1 MAGVDVPQID
11 EPALTRRTV
20 PIALLRLAGPIIAS
34 MISRTVMSFV
44 DFVMVSQ
51 LGTEAQAAIMPA
63 GVLLFCIISF
73 GMGTLSIINA
83 FVSQHFGRNEPGEC
97 AAYAWQGVYIA
108 VVMGLAALPG
118 WFVMPGLFT
127 AVGHEPAV
135 REMEIT
141 YVQIGLLGIAPTLMG
156 MALVDFFNGIHRP
169 MVGFFAA
176 LISNVFNAIANYA
189 LIFGH
194 FGFPAMG
201 IAGAAWGTAAA
212 SAVFVLV
219 AAGWLARPELNRTFG
234 FWANWRPSW
243 HRIVRIVR
251 FGAPAGLQHTIDIF
265 SFTVFTLVLVG
276 QFGTEQLAA
285 HNLSFKFLEISFMP
299 TVGLGVAVTA
309 AVGKAIGQNRPDL
322 AKLVVKWAAGFA
334 LTYMGLIAVGYLTL
348 RYQLAGLLSDDPVVI
363 EWAARVLILCAVF
376 QLFDALGITHSFAL
390 RGAGDTHWQLYVMV
404 IYSAVLFLGGGF
416 AMARLKPEWGL
427 IGPWLGATAY
437 IVCLG
442 LTYAVRWYHG
452 KWQTIQLI
460 DPREAAR
467 MS

>member
-1 MAGVDVPQID
+1 VAGVDVPQID
-11 EPALTRRTV
+11 EPQLTRRTV
-20 PIALLRLAGPIIAS
+20 PLALLTLALPIIAS

-44 DFVMVSQ
+44 DFIMVSQ

-83 FVSQHFGRNEPGEC
+83 FVSQHLGRDEPHEC

-108 VVMGLAALPG
+108 TAMGVAVLPS
-118 WFVMPGLFT
+118 WFVMPGLFA
-127 AVGHEPAV
+127 AVGHDAPVQA
-135 REMEIT
+135 MEVT
-141 YVQIGLLGIAPTLMG
+141 YVRIGLLGVGPTLMG
-156 MALVDFFNGIHRP
+156 MAVADFFNGIHRP
-169 MVGFFAA
+169 MVGFVAA
-176 LISNVFNAIANYA
+176 LVSNIFNAIANYA

-194 FGFPAMG
+194 FGMPAMG

-212 SAVFVLV
+212 SGVFVLV
-219 AAGWLARPELNRTFG
+219 TVVWLMRPELNRTFS

-243 HRIVRIVR
+243 RRIKRIVR
-251 FGAPAGLQHTIDIF
+251 FGFPAGVQHTIDIF
-265 SFTVFTLVLVG
+265 SFTLFTLLLVG
-276 QFGTEQLAA
+276 RFGTEQLAA
-285 HNLSFKFLEISFMP
+285 HNLAFKYLEISFMP

-309 AVGKAIGQNRPDL
+309 AVGKAVGQGRPDL

-334 LTYMGLIAVGYLTL
+334 LAYMGLIAIGYFTL
-348 RYQLAGLLSDDPVVI
+348 RYQLAGWLSDDPVVI

-390 RGAGDTHWQLYVMV
+390 RGAGDTHWQLYIMV
-404 IYSAVLFLGGGF
+404 IYSAVLFMGGGF
-416 AMARLKPEWGL
+416 ALAHFKPEWGL

-442 LTYAVRWYHG
+442 LTYTFRWYHG
-452 KWQTIQLI
+452 KWQSIRLTEETGEPVNQ
-460 DPREAAR
+460 
-467 MS
+467 